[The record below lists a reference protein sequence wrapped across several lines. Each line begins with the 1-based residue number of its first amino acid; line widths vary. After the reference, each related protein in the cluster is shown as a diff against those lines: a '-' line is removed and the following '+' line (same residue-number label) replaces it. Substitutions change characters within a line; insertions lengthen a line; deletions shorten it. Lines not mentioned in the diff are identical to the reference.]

1 MGLVFHIF
9 FIAAAAK
16 AAEAAKKKAEEDKK
30 AAQLAASRTPAEVEK
45 MMVSF
50 LKDRCVPAYPFRLGL
65 DAGDCADRIKAA
77 VTRRMVRDH

>member
-50 LKDRCVPAYPFRLGL
+50 LKDLCVPAKFRVGL